1 MCVWINFQVPRKINN
16 NISMEC
22 RNTRSDCDKTNT
34 RGSYP
39 DCMVDLSSDEISVKI
54 CFTSKKNDILLK
66 LPVLDYEIASAN
78 NLKINHSPKL
88 MDQFMSPFF
97 TKKS

>member
-1 MCVWINFQVPRKINN
+1 
-16 NISMEC
+16 
-22 RNTRSDCDKTNT
+22 
-34 RGSYP
+34 
-39 DCMVDLSSDEISVKI
+39 MVDLLLDDKI
-54 CFTSKKNDILLK
+54 IGTSATFKANDRIIKHPL
-66 LPVLDYEIASAN
+66 LDYEIASAN